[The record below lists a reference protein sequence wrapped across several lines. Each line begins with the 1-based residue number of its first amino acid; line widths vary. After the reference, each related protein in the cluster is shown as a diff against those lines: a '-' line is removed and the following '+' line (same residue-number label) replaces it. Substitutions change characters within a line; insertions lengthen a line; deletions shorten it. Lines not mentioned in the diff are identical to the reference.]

1 MHILL
6 PKDEFEAIASKLRKN
21 YYNKRGYLR
30 KLDQFIERA
39 KPLYQKKNTVSI
51 DVLYKKEKKNPFEK
65 AIDLF
70 ILIYVYRNQGE
81 ETKARALEEQ
91 FKKDYAQMKVLV
103 ERLEQTE
110 EREEKK
116 EL

>member
-1 MHILL
+1 M
-6 PKDEFEAIASKLRKN
+6 
-21 YYNKRGYLR
+21 
-30 KLDQFIERA
+30 
-39 KPLYQKKNTVSI
+39 
-51 DVLYKKEKKNPFEK
+51 
-65 AIDLF
+65 F

-91 FKKDYAQMKVLV
+91 FKRDYAQMKVLV